1 MCLAWML
8 NLQVSL
14 FCFFAALCWVL
25 DCSRGLGALKLNSE
39 QAGKRKIAMLELLH
53 GAGSE
58 WWMQNG
64 KKDEKEW
71 TKKGKELKD
80 ERMGDAL
87 DSSGS
92 GVSNSLPVTDYS
104 APPKNN

>member
-1 MCLAWML
+1 
-8 NLQVSL
+8 
-14 FCFFAALCWVL
+14 
-25 DCSRGLGALKLNSE
+25 
-39 QAGKRKIAMLELLH
+39 
-53 GAGSE
+53 
-58 WWMQNG
+58 MQNG